1 MSPTG
6 VMISFSPGHQR
17 SHDTWS
23 SGVVQLF
30 GFFSPPLFSPN
41 KHLEALG
48 GELPVAK
55 AVGGVVDG
63 VAVE

>member
-1 MSPTG
+1 
-6 VMISFSPGHQR
+6 MILGAVGLFSCLGSFP
-17 SHDTWS
+17 
-23 SGVVQLF
+23 
-30 GFFSPPLFSPN
+30 PPLFSPN